1 MPTSFEYIEEVMDR
15 AVETAKAN
23 TTLSDAQKA
32 EANKKARRLIAGFR
46 VHDEEEEKKVLD
58 RMIAERRSVI
68 DKFIKDREALRKNL
82 TSIDI
87 KPLAV
92 CPTQAW
98 SDICF
103 RAGLYVFSPN
113 SQNKVGFNA
122 PDLIRKYGSLSDG
135 KINALRKG
143 DWKGFLDT
151 AFPGRKEVRDAGYR
165 TATLILPDPPAD
177 VARTLTKAVKLKL
190 KVAAVADAI
199 SFVETPAEIV
209 RLAKVDDRDLWA
221 QARGYEDFK
230 DWVKRD
236 PIVFYE
242 HGTATAIIAQF
253 GDFPIEKEVVDGVI
267 ASNSLISD
275 NVEVETLKQTV
286 SAQYTAAASQQAYQ
300 MQIAQLNQMNQLQWG
315 NGLTTAV
322 GGGQY
327 LTPYTVGTSAVGTT
341 TLAYTVNSADWTGW
355 VLKDGMT

>member
-68 DKFIKDREALRKNL
+68 EKFIKDREDIRKNL
-82 TSIDI
+82 ASIDI
-87 KPLAV
+87 KPLAI

-103 RAGLYVFSPN
+103 RAGLYVFSPDR
-113 SQNKVGFNA
+113 QNKVGFNA

-177 VARTLTKAVKLKL
+177 VARTLTTAVKLKL

-199 SFVETPAEIV
+199 SFIETPAEIV

-300 MQIAQLNQMNQLQWG
+300 MQMVAQLQWG
-315 NGLTTAV
+315 NGTTALGYV
-322 GGGQY
+322 PTTTTTSGLGS
-327 LTPYTVGTSAVGTT
+327 YTVGT
-341 TLAYTVNSADWTGW
+341 YTVNSADWTGRNYT
-355 VLKDGMT
+355 GRNY